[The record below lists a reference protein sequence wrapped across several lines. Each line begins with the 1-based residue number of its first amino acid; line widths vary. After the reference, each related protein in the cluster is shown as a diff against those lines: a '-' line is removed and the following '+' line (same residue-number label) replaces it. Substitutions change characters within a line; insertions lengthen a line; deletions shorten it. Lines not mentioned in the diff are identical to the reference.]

1 MSVHIDVLSR
11 LHVLWGAF
19 GVLTGA
25 SLFILAIGTHAALAG
40 LGQSGP
46 GGQAAVG
53 VLVVLG
59 TVLGTGGVISTVV
72 GVALARRQPFAR
84 LAALIFAVPNLVLA
98 PFGTALGIYSCWVLL
113 NDDARRTFGR
123 TGGEPPQLVQVGR
136 S

>member
-19 GVLTGA
+19 GVLTGS
-25 SLFILAIGTHAALAG
+25 SLFILAIGTLAALG
-40 LGQSGP
+40 DLGQSGP
-46 GGQAAVG
+46 GGQAAAG

-59 TVLGTGGVISTVV
+59 SVLGAGGVTSTAV
-72 GVALARRQPFAR
+72 GLALGRRKPFAR
-84 LAALIFAVPNLVLA
+84 MAALLFAVPNLVLA

-123 TGGEPPQLVQVGR
+123 AGADPPQLVQVDR